1 MLFGKGSNF
10 ELGLSLDRKTN
21 LLFNPDQSR
30 IISNMSSHMS
40 GMCDIRNDSESF
52 GIPPL
57 DIVTKSESDEL
68 DNRLMKNH
76 EFDQTKDYL
85 N

>member
-1 MLFGKGSNF
+1 
-10 ELGLSLDRKTN
+10 
-21 LLFNPDQSR
+21 
-30 IISNMSSHMS
+30 MSSHMS